1 MASICQRIVNRASSS
16 AKYAIRKPSKSSQAA
31 PSFSGWSPLKQLGCL
46 QSLLPLHS
54 AVATARLTSC
64 LNDGS
69 RSCRALSQGTLCCTF
84 PGLSGFVILIMEL
97 MERER
102 FLSCHHEGVSQQLI
116 NLKFL
121 LEYVYGL
128 FGFSELG
135 LSVPR

>member
-31 PSFSGWSPLKQLGCL
+31 PSFSGYAKSSSAIPSTSPSFSSKLKSPLKQLGCL

-102 FLSCHHEGVSQQLI
+102 FLSCHHE
-116 NLKFL
+116 
-121 LEYVYGL
+121 
-128 FGFSELG
+128 ELG